1 MQFIKHWRWN
11 IEYILYLDVLFAVNF
26 IMDYFAVRVTVWILH
41 IRTSL
46 IRQVMAGLFLAAW
59 PIVVI
64 VLGIGNTIVQNI
76 FTYGVVVI
84 LMLFIIDR
92 KQNIKKLI
100 REYIIYIAVCF
111 LAGGTANVIYYN
123 TVVGYMIEKSG
134 FGIIFLL
141 MAIII
146 SKSIIVAVM
155 SMVKAYKVYGNKIYD
170 VLIEFQDR
178 TIEAKALYDSGNTLS
193 DPFYHRCISIIEK
206 SALFGE
212 GRNIEEP
219 TKCKYHI
226 VPFKSL
232 GMPDGIIEVIEVKTM
247 KIQKEKTQ
255 IVIEGALLGLY
266 EGKLSGDD
274 NYELLL
280 NSTIFERQQ
289 GGL

>member
-64 VLGIGNTIVQNI
+64 VLGIGNTIIQNI

-92 KQNIKKLI
+92 KQNIKNLI

-111 LAGGTANVIYYN
+111 LFGGTANVIYYN

-141 MAIII
+141 IAIII

-178 TIEAKALYDSGNTLS
+178 TIEIKALYDSGNTLS
-193 DPFYHRCISIIEK
+193 DPFYNRCISIIEK
-206 SALFGE
+206 TALFGE

-247 KIQKEKTQ
+247 KIQKEKAQ

>member
-1 MQFIKHWRWN
+1 
-11 IEYILYLDVLFAVNF
+11 
-26 IMDYFAVRVTVWILH
+26 MDYFAVRVTVWILH

-64 VLGIGNTIVQNI
+64 VLGIGNTIIQNI

-92 KQNIKKLI
+92 KQNIKNLI

-111 LAGGTANVIYYN
+111 LFGGTANVIYYN

-141 MAIII
+141 IAIII

-178 TIEAKALYDSGNTLS
+178 TIEIKALYDSGNTLS
-193 DPFYHRCISIIEK
+193 DPFYNRCISIIEK
-206 SALFGE
+206 TALFGE

-247 KIQKEKTQ
+247 KIQKEKAQ